1 MSSRPKKRAHDP
13 RFEEDDE
20 VDERSGR
27 GDRQLPPTAGALGNE
42 RTKRRPREDPDERAK
57 TREGPPENPPSAR
70 NVRPAYTDAP
80 APSKSNPVGQPDLE
94 TRSDLGIKSRVVK
107 SIQPW
112 VTNNLNSES
121 FIHFVLHSSQY
132 EWIKL
137 KSDAIS
143 MVIYM
148 DATNQGYVAANAGQA
163 ANDITGNQ
171 YVNARRG
178 DLDVLIDPD
187 VAGRGFFT
195 RVDVNINNV
204 PVPTNQCIGPLFI
217 QYPRW
222 QAIHAWEEHN
232 EKKEGHFVVR
242 HQLDFHANNRNSK
255 VHLAA
260 TEPFDFVDWQRTDG
274 RRIVVPLDG
283 IFPFSMKSK
292 IHQTLENVKEEDLYL
307 PPDTV
312 VEVKLY
318 YQRLKTECIWH
329 NGLAAHPERYWS
341 DVLPP
346 APRQYRLT
354 VQSAALEYESLE
366 LFPLK
371 HAALM
376 EKFRRGVPGHYDF
389 DIPRGQHQSI
399 ATGQSF
405 TENTFQIHPY
415 ARTLIV
421 AFLPDHACF
430 VQEARRKPLT
440 GFSTF
445 PENCSKMFIEYAN
458 NKNLICESYVNF
470 GLDRDTQNVS
480 KHMVYNYMKKNR
492 CASNFSFADLFPDGS
507 QERNAGDRKS
517 LVQEFVFDLRHMMSE
532 KTQLL
537 RIGMEFVGNAGSP
550 PNMQIAVVSVHP
562 NGRADVQNA
571 KEDGFDWIW
580 KFAQAG

>member
-1 MSSRPKKRAHDP
+1 MSKRSHRYERNFDP
-13 RFEEDDE
+13 EEDAGT
-20 VDERSGR
+20 SR

-42 RTKRRPREDPDERAK
+42 RPSKRIKPPKEDRAK
-57 TREGPPENPPSAR
+57 TREEPSENAPTAR

-80 APSKSNPVGQPDLE
+80 PPPSNNPVGQPDLE
-94 TRSDLGIKSRVVK
+94 TRTDLGIKSRVTK
-107 SIQPW
+107 TIPPW
-112 VTNNLNSES
+112 VTNNLNSET

-143 MVIYM
+143 LVIYM
-148 DATNQGYVAANAGQA
+148 DVANQNYNVAHAAQA
-163 ANDITGNQ
+163 ATQEDGNQ
-171 YVNARRG
+171 YVNSRRG
-178 DLDVLIDPD
+178 HPNVQIDPD

-195 RVDVNINNV
+195 RVDVSINNV

-222 QAIHAWEEHN
+222 QAIHAWEDHN
-232 EKKEGHFVVR
+232 EQARGHFVSR
-242 HQLDFHANNRNSK
+242 HQLDFDAANAASP

-260 TEPFDFVDWQRTDG
+260 TEPFDFVHWQRTDG

-292 IHQTLENVKEEDLYL
+292 IHQSLENVKEEDLYL

-318 YQRLKTECIWH
+318 YHRLKTECIWH
-329 NGLAAHPERYWS
+329 NGLAAHTERYWG
-341 DVLPP
+341 DTLPDP
-346 APRQYRLT
+346 PRQYRLS

-376 EKFRRGVPGHYDF
+376 DKFRRGVPGHYDF

-399 ATGQSF
+399 AAGQSF
-405 TENTFQIHPY
+405 TENTFQIHPF

-430 VQEARRKPLT
+430 VQEASMRPLT

-445 PENCSKMFIEYAN
+445 PENCSKMHIEYAN
-458 NKNLICESYVNF
+458 NRNLICESYVNF
-470 GLDRDTQNVS
+470 GVDRDTQHIS

-492 CASNFSFADLFPDGS
+492 CASNFSFEELFPDGS
-507 QERNAGDRKS
+507 QLRNAGDKKS

-532 KTQLL
+532 KVQLL
-537 RIGMEFVGNAGSP
+537 RIGMEFTGAAGSP
-550 PNMQIAVVSVHP
+550 QHMQIAVVSVHP
-562 NGRADVQNA
+562 NGRADVYNA
-571 KEDGFDWIW
+571 RENGFDWIW
-580 KFAQAG
+580 NFAQAG

>member
-1 MSSRPKKRAHDP
+1 MERPPKRRHAD
-13 RFEEDDE
+13 RDE
-20 VDERSGR
+20 SGAGDR
-27 GDRQLPPTAGALGNE
+27 DRQLPPTAGALGNE
-42 RTKRRPREDPDERAK
+42 RARKRPQRSKEDKAK
-57 TREGPPENPPSAR
+57 TRDEPTENAPAAR
-70 NVRPAYTDAP
+70 NVRPAFKDTPLP
-80 APSKSNPVGQPDLE
+80 ARSNPVGQPDLE
-94 TRSDLGIKSRVVK
+94 ARSDLGIKSRVIK
-107 SIQPW
+107 SIGPW

-143 MVIYM
+143 LVIYM
-148 DATNQGYVAANAGQA
+148 DFANQNYVAAEAPNAA
-163 ANDITGNQ
+163 TVENGNQ
-171 YVNARRG
+171 YINTRTRVGGIIN
-178 DLDVLIDPD
+178 LMVDPD

-195 RVDVNINNV
+195 RVDVSINNV
-204 PVPTNQCIGPLFI
+204 PVPTNHCIGPLFN

-222 QAIHAWEEHN
+222 QAIHAWKDPN
-232 EKKEGHFVVR
+232 EKTRGHFVVR
-242 HQLDFHANNRNSK
+242 HQLDFNAANTSTPLHR
-255 VHLAA
+255 AA
-260 TEPFDFVDWQRTDG
+260 TEPFDFVDWKRTDG

-283 IFPFSMKSK
+283 IFPFSMKSQ

-318 YQRLKTECIWH
+318 YHRLKTECIWH
-329 NGLAAHPERYWS
+329 DGLAGAPARYWGNTI
-341 DVLPP
+341 PA
-346 APRQYRLT
+346 APRQYRLS
-354 VQSAALEYESLE
+354 VQSAALEYESIE

-376 EKFRRGVPGHYDF
+376 EKFRRGMPGRYDF

-399 ATGQSF
+399 AAGQSF

-430 VQEARRKPLT
+430 VQEAKRRPLT

-445 PENCSKMFIEYAN
+445 PANCSKMYIEYAN
-458 NKNLICESYVNF
+458 NRNLICESYVNF
-470 GLDRDTQNVS
+470 GLDQDSQHIS
-480 KHMVYNYMKKNR
+480 KHMVYNYLKKNR
-492 CASNFSFADLFPDGS
+492 CASNFSFEDLFPDGS
-507 QERNAGDRKS
+507 RERVEGDKKS

-537 RIGMEFVGNAGSP
+537 RIGMEFVGADGSP
-550 PNMQIAVVSVHP
+550 AQMQIAVVSVHP
-562 NGRADVQNA
+562 NGRANVRNA
-571 KEDGFDWIW
+571 KDDGFDWIW
-580 KFAQAG
+580 EFPQSG